1 MVTAPEPTPTGP
13 ADALPVLPAGPFR
26 LRAFEPRDVAM
37 VVEASVDPVIPLISS
52 VPPEASAT
60 DAAAFVARQRHRLR
74 DGYGYSFVIAEITGP
89 PTAAGPP
96 GPPGHPDAPD
106 HPDADA
112 DRGVGSI
119 GLWLRDIDLGRAS
132 VGYWVVPSARGRRAA
147 GFAVASL
154 AAWVFD
160 QLAIPRLELHV
171 EPWNV
176 ASIRT
181 AERAGFVREGL
192 LRSWQG
198 VGDERRDVYVYSLL
212 PTDSR

>member
-1 MVTAPEPTPTGP
+1 MTGRPAAAAPVTAAEPTAGGP

-26 LRAFEPRDVAM
+26 LRAFAPRDVGM

-52 VPPEASAT
+52 VPPEASAA
-60 DAAAFVARQRHRLR
+60 DATAFVDRQRHRLR
-74 DGYGYSFVIAEITGP
+74 DGYGYSFVIADG
-89 PTAAGPP
+89 AN
-96 GPPGHPDAPD
+96 
-106 HPDADA
+106 

-132 VGYWVVPSARGRRAA
+132 VGYWVVPAARGRRAA
-147 GFAVASL
+147 GFALASL

-181 AERAGFVREGL
+181 AERVGFVREGL

-198 VGDERRDVYVYSLL
+198 VGDERRDVYAYSLL
-212 PTDSR
+212 ATDDR

>member
-1 MVTAPEPTPTGP
+1 MPLTTPTTPTP
-13 ADALPVLPAGPFR
+13 
-26 LRAFEPRDVAM
+26 
-37 VVEASVDPVIPLISS
+37 
-52 VPPEASAT
+52 
-60 DAAAFVARQRHRLR
+60 
-74 DGYGYSFVIAEITGP
+74 P
-89 PTAAGPP
+89 PTGASGRSAY
-96 GPPGHPDAPD
+96 
-106 HPDADA
+106 
-112 DRGVGSI
+112 GSAN
-119 GLWLRDIDLGRAS
+119 IDLGRAS

-198 VGDERRDVYVYSLL
+198 VGDERRDVYADPLL

>member
-1 MVTAPEPTPTGP
+1 M
-13 ADALPVLPAGPFR
+13 LPAGPFR

-37 VVEASVDPVIPLISS
+37 VIEASVDPVIPLISS
-52 VPPEASAT
+52 VPPEASAAE
-60 DAAAFVARQRHRLR
+60 AAAFVDRQRHRLR
-74 DGYGYSFVIAEITGP
+74 DGYGYSFVITEIAGP

-96 GPPGHPDAPD
+96 GDPAHLDAQGHPGHLDA
-106 HPDADA
+106 AD

-132 VGYWVVPSARGRRAA
+132 VGYWVVPSAHGRRAA
-147 GFAVASL
+147 GFALASL
-154 AAWVFD
+154 AAWAFD

-198 VGDERRDVYVYSLL
+198 VGDERRDVYAYSLL
-212 PTDSR
+212 PTDDR

>member
-1 MVTAPEPTPTGP
+1 MTATGEAPGP

-52 VPPEASAT
+52 VPPEASVA
-60 DAAAFVARQRHRLR
+60 DAAAFVDRQRHRLR
-74 DGYGYSFVIAEITGP
+74 DGYGYSFVIAET
-89 PTAAGPP
+89 AGPP
-96 GPPGHPDAPD
+96 ATAGHPGAPG
-106 HPDADA
+106 ATS

-147 GFAVASL
+147 GFALASL

-171 EPWNV
+171 EPWNI

-181 AERAGFVREGL
+181 AERAGFGREGL

-198 VGDERRDVYVYSLL
+198 IGDERRDVYAYSLL
-212 PTDSR
+212 ATDDR

>member
-1 MVTAPEPTPTGP
+1 MTAPEPNPTGP

-60 DAAAFVARQRHRLR
+60 DAAAFVDRQRHRLR
-74 DGYGYSFVIAEITGP
+74 DGYGYSFVIAEIGGP
-89 PTAAGPP
+89 PPVTTHAGA
-96 GPPGHPDAPD
+96 PGHAA
-106 HPDADA
+106 HPDTAD

-147 GFAVASL
+147 GFALASL
-154 AAWVFD
+154 ATWVFD

-198 VGDERRDVYVYSLL
+198 VGDERRDVYAYSLL
-212 PTDSR
+212 PADDR